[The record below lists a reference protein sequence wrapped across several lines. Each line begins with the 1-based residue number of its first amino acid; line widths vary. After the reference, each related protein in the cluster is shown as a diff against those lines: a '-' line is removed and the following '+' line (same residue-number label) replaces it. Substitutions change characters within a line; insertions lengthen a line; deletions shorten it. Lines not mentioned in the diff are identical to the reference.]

1 MKDAKKVKLGQVLFI
16 CLEMLKLNY
25 EKIEI
30 IIWICIWNIKVFNN
44 PVYVY
49 KYYSK

>member
-16 CLEMLKLNY
+16 YLEMLKLNY

-30 IIWICIWNIKVFNN
+30 IIWICNRNIKEFNN
-44 PVYVY
+44 PIYIY
-49 KYYSK
+49 IYIL